1 MVHYFPQNHA
11 WDMTVLRLLDETRY
25 GGGDINE
32 IDRTARLLHEGDEES
47 WLYQWRTLA
56 EEVEALATTAEAAQ
70 HIATARDAYLRA
82 CNYYRM
88 AEFFLPA
95 ADPRKPPLYQKVVS
109 CFHQAGK
116 HFSPPVER
124 VEINFEEAT
133 MPGYYFPAPPG
144 KEQSSPAVVFLGGA
158 DSMAEE
164 LYFLSVP
171 LLQER
176 GMACLIV
183 DTPGRGGCLRL
194 YGIPTRP
201 DYEKPVGALLDFLQN
216 RPDVDPERIG
226 LLGVSM
232 GGYYAPRAA
241 AFDPRVKAC
250 VAWCGCYD
258 VLEDIY
264 EYFPPLRPQ
273 LQWIVGAQDEE
284 EARERLGEFN
294 LRDVAHNIRCP
305 LLITHGAED
314 RIMSVA
320 GAQRLYEEAQGPKR
334 LKIWTAEEGGAAHCQ
349 WDGLTPALTFM
360 LDWLADQ
367 L

>member
-1 MVHYFPQNHA
+1 
-11 WDMTVLRLLDETRY
+11 
-25 GGGDINE
+25 
-32 IDRTARLLHEGDEES
+32 
-47 WLYQWRTLA
+47 
-56 EEVEALATTAEAAQ
+56 
-70 HIATARDAYLRA
+70 
-82 CNYYRM
+82 
-88 AEFFLPA
+88 
-95 ADPRKPPLYQKVVS
+95 
-109 CFHQAGK
+109 
-116 HFSPPVER
+116 
-124 VEINFEEAT
+124 
-133 MPGYYFPAPPG
+133 
-144 KEQSSPAVVFLGGA
+144 
-158 DSMAEE
+158 
-164 LYFLSVP
+164 
-171 LLQER
+171 
-176 GMACLIV
+176 MACLIV

-273 LQWIVGAQDEE
+273 LQWIVGAQDEK